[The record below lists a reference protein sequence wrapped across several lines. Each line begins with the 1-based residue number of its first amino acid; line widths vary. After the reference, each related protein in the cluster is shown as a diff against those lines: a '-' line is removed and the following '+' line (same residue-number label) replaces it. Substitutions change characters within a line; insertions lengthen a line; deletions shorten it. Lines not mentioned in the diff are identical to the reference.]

1 MKKKLF
7 DIVDHKRHPLDDF
20 KFREQCKVLLGRDGS
35 LVIENF
41 LLPSAI
47 SLVLEEALAKEKLAY
62 YCINE
67 HNVYLTTQNSDFPAE
82 HPQNITVNSSKGCIT
97 DDQVSVNSPLRILY
111 RSDEFHSFLC
121 SVLGEQALYEYEDP
135 LSSINIHYAKEG
147 QELGWHFDN
156 SSFAITLLIQEPKS
170 GGSFEFIRDFRKTED
185 NEINYEGVE
194 RLLQGDITS
203 NKLDMTSGSLVLFR
217 GRDAIHRVTP
227 VEGDRIRILSVLA
240 YNSKPG
246 VSLSE
251 SARMT
256 FFGRLH

>member
-1 MKKKLF
+1 MKKELF
-7 DIVDHKRHPLDDF
+7 DIVNYKRHPLDDLT
-20 KFREQCKVLLGRDGS
+20 FREQCKALLNYDGS
-35 LVIENF
+35 LVLENF

-47 SLVLEEALAKEKLAY
+47 SFVLEEALAKEKLAY
-62 YCINE
+62 FCINE
-67 HNVYLTTQNSDFPAE
+67 HNVYLTTQNSGFPAE

-97 DDQVSVNSPLRILY
+97 DDQVSINSPLRILY
-111 RSDEFHSFLC
+111 RSNEFQSFLC

-170 GGSFEFIRDFRKTED
+170 GGSFEYIRDFRKTE
-185 NEINYEGVE
+185 NNVINYEGVE
-194 RLLQGDITS
+194 GLLQGNIAAK
-203 NKLDMTSGSLVLFR
+203 KLDISPGSLVLFR

>member
-35 LVIENF
+35 LVLENF

-62 YCINE
+62 FCINE
-67 HNVYLTTQNSDFPAE
+67 HNVYLTTQNSDFPVK
-82 HPQNITVNSSKGCIT
+82 HPQNLTIKSSKGCIT
-97 DDQVSVNSPLRILY
+97 DDQVPAKSALRILY
-111 RSDEFHSFLC
+111 NSAQFQGFLC
-121 SVLGEQALYEYEDP
+121 AVLEEQALYEYKDP
-135 LSSINIHYAKEG
+135 LSSINVHYAREG

-156 SSFAITLLIQEPKS
+156 SSFAITLLIQKPES
-170 GGSFEFIRDFRKTED
+170 GGSFEYIRDFRKTE
-185 NEINYEGVE
+185 NNQINYEGVE

-203 NKLDMTSGSLVLFR
+203 NKLNMTSGSLVLFR

-240 YNSKPG
+240 YNSKAG

>member
-1 MKKKLF
+1 MKKELF
-7 DIVDHKRHPLDDF
+7 DIVNYKRHPLDDL
-20 KFREQCKVLLGRDGS
+20 KFREQCKALLNCDGS
-35 LVIENF
+35 LVLENF

-47 SLVLEEALAKEKLAY
+47 SFILEEALAKEKLAY
-62 YCINE
+62 FCINK
-67 HNVYLTTQNSDFPAE
+67 HNVYLTTQNSGFPAE
-82 HPQNITVNSSKGCIT
+82 HPQNLTVNSSKGCIT
-97 DDQVSVNSPLRILY
+97 DDQVSINSPLRILY
-111 RSDEFHSFLC
+111 RSNEFQSFLC

-170 GGSFEFIRDFRKTED
+170 GGSFEFIRDFRKTEND
-185 NEINYEGVE
+185 EMNYEGVE
-194 RLLQGDITS
+194 KLLQGDITS
-203 NKLDMTSGSLVLFR
+203 NKLNMTSGSLVLFR

>member
-1 MKKKLF
+1 MKKELF
-7 DIVDHKRHPLDDF
+7 DIVNYKRHPLDDL
-20 KFREQCKVLLGRDGS
+20 KFREQCKVLLNCDGS
-35 LVIENF
+35 LVLENF

-47 SLVLEEALAKEKLAY
+47 SFILEEALAKEKLAY
-62 YCINE
+62 FCINE
-67 HNVYLTTQNSDFPAE
+67 HNVYLATQNSGFPAE
-82 HPQNITVNSSKGCIT
+82 HPQNLTVNSSKGCIT
-97 DDQVSVNSPLRILY
+97 DDQVSINSPLRILY
-111 RSDEFHSFLC
+111 RSNEFQSFLC

-170 GGSFEFIRDFRKTED
+170 GGSFEFIRDFRKTEND
-185 NEINYEGVE
+185 KMNYEGVKK
-194 RLLQGDITS
+194 LLQGDITS
-203 NKLDMTSGSLVLFR
+203 NKLNMTSGSLVLFR

-246 VSLSE
+246 VSLSK